1 MKRDSYTGY
10 ITRTKPD
17 PDSHITAK
25 FYFEAGDAVNAAQ
38 AIAAESSIGTWT
50 ELTTLTPRIRNTLS
64 AKVYSLDAKNGIAK
78 IAYPLD
84 LFEPGNIPQLLSDV
98 AGNIFGMKEV
108 ANLRLLDL
116 EIPKAYTK
124 TFKGPAIGLEGVR
137 KMVGTQKSRRPHWGT
152 IVKPKVGLNPSENA
166 KVAYESWVGG
176 VDFVK
181 DDENL
186 SSQKF
191 CPFNDRVIKTL
202 DAKDKA
208 ESQTGEKKMYAPNI
222 TAETSEMLRRAEFV
236 KAHGG
241 NCIMVDIVT
250 AGFASLQ
257 TIRNANFG
265 MPIHAHRAMYA
276 AFGRNPKH
284 GISMLVLAKL
294 ARLAGVDQLHTG
306 AIVGKMEGVKKDVQ
320 EINDW
325 LRADWH
331 GLKTVFPV
339 ASGGIDPLRV
349 PRLLDL
355 AGTELVINAGG
366 GIHGHPQGTRAG
378 AKALMQSYEAW
389 EKGVSLEEYA
399 KKHKELAAAVKKWGD
414 RSLTISK

>member
-1 MKRDSYTGY
+1 MKRDVYEGY
-10 ITRTKPD
+10 LALGKAPD
-17 PDSHITAK
+17 PDSHILAS
-25 FYFEAGDAVNAAQ
+25 FYFEADDAKNAAQ

-50 ELTTLTPRIRNTLS
+50 ELATLTPRIRKTLS
-64 AKVYSLDAKNGIAK
+64 AKVYSLDAKNGLAK

-84 LFEPGNIPQLLSDV
+84 LFEPSNIPQLLSDV
-98 AGNIFGMKEV
+98 AGNIFGMREV
-108 ANLRLLDL
+108 SNLRLLDFEL
-116 EIPKAYTK
+116 PKSYARS
-124 TFKGPAIGLEGVR
+124 FKGPAIGLEGVR
-137 KMVGTQKSRRPHWGT
+137 KMIGTQKSRRPHWGT
-152 IVKPKVGLNPSENA
+152 IVKPKVGLNAAENA
-166 KVAYESWVGG
+166 KVAYEAWVGG

-208 ESQTGEKKMYAPNI
+208 ESETGEKKIYAPNI
-222 TAETSEMLRRAEFV
+222 TAETCEMLRRAEFV
-236 KAHGG
+236 KKHGG

-250 AGFASLQ
+250 AGFAALQ

-276 AFGRNPKH
+276 AFARNPKH
-284 GISMLVLAKL
+284 GIAFAPLAKL

-306 AIVGKMEGVKKDVQ
+306 AIVGKMEGAKKDVL
-320 EINDW
+320 EINEW
-325 LRADWH
+325 LRGEWH
-331 GLKTVFPV
+331 GLKPVFPV
-339 ASGGIDPLRV
+339 ASGGIDPVRV
-349 PRLLDL
+349 PKLLGI

-378 AKALMQSYEAW
+378 AKALRQSYDAW
-389 EKGVSLEEYA
+389 KKGIPLEEYA
-399 KKHKELAAAVKKWGD
+399 KTHRELAAALAKWGE
-414 RSLTISK
+414 RKLQTI